1 MNKFDVQL
9 ILGYLKV
16 AGKLIF
22 NESDLTID
30 TFKTTY
36 VIKYTNIKEYY
47 FSDSSFCVRTDS
59 KEYVFDTNK
68 VDAIRKILDE
78 KIKPEKEIVI
88 DGEEDA
94 NTKETKVAGLS
105 EHLLFY
111 DSNKYGTYN
120 LYNSHLV
127 VDYHEGHTKYDN
139 LIIKYNDIDD
149 LDFHGTSDP
158 EYMFLYIVTNDG
170 ETYDFYFNKDKVDEC
185 RKVLEPRVTIEKEV
199 YEDGIE
205 DNNKPKQSSK
215 SSVAL
220 TIAIFVFIFGF
231 IFFFYVIYGNKDERA
246 LNAYLEHCPNVTLSE
261 AMGDINNNYSGMSI
275 SLCHTNID
283 GHKKPCVNFTA
294 PKESAYIVLDYNDNN
309 ELYIVDAEVASLK
322 GTEYDTK
329 TNNIIIA
336 RKLLCVD

>member
-16 AGKLIF
+16 DGKLIF

-47 FSDSSFCVRTDS
+47 FSNSSFCVRTDS

-149 LDFHGTSDP
+149 LDFHATSDP

-185 RKVLEPRVTIEKEV
+185 RKVLEPRVMVEKEV
-199 YEDGIE
+199 IEDGAE
-205 DNNKPKQSSK
+205 DNTKSNINNSKQSIGASTL
-215 SSVAL
+215 SIGA
-220 TIAIFVFIFGF
+220 TFIFGGIMFFVINGGSF
-231 IFFFYVIYGNKDERA
+231 IGNLNVSGCYYRIDSLFDEIDKNNS
-246 LNAYLEHCPNVTLSE
+246 LCFNGNNVTFKHNSNSYKLE
-261 AMGDINNNYSGMSI
+261 RKWFNNNFSI
-275 SLCHTNID
+275 INEYGDSMFSCD
-283 GHKKPCVNFTA
+283 VNR
-294 PKESAYIVLDYNDNN
+294 NDTSKIKCTSFN
-309 ELYIVDAEVASLK
+309 DALGREITIWQK
-322 GTEYDTK
+322 
-329 TNNIIIA
+329 
-336 RKLLCVD
+336 